1 MHPATAGYR
10 IGFDIGGTFTDFI
23 LLDGT
28 KGRLHLHKRLTTP
41 EDPSVGALAGMDEL
55 LRTARVDLAE
65 VGHVVHGATLATNA
79 IIERKGARL
88 GLLTTRG
95 FRDVLEMGTEQR
107 YDIHDLFLTFP
118 EPLAARRDRREV
130 GERISRDGAVLQ
142 AIDLDAVRREV
153 REMKADGIEALAV
166 CFLHAYRNPVHER
179 AVYDLVRAEFPDLP
193 VSISSDVH
201 PQIHEYERSST
212 TAANAYVQPLMS
224 AYVRRLDRALRER
237 GFAGRFHFIQ
247 SSGGLTA
254 LETAA
259 SLPVR
264 FLESG
269 PAGGAR
275 ASGLAGRAIGCGD
288 LISFDM
294 GGTTAK
300 AALIRNGEPEVA
312 PMLEAAR
319 VRRFKKGSGLP
330 VHAPVIDMMEIG
342 AGGGSIARVD
352 ELGLLKVGPE
362 SAGADPGPAC
372 YGGGGDRPT
381 VTDANLLL
389 GYLDPGYFLGGR
401 MTLDADAARSAMTG
415 LAADLGL
422 SIEETAWGVCDLV
435 SENMAGAARVHIVE
449 KGRDPRRYAMVA
461 MGGAGPLHAARVARK
476 LGVREVVV
484 PPASGAASALGFL
497 VAPVAYEAARSHP
510 MRVASL
516 DFDAAEALL
525 GRLEAE
531 GRARLAES
539 GLEADPKAG
548 AADESGIQSRNNN
561 ELKGNGESASQ
572 AGITVERRAD
582 MRLRGQRHEISVPLP
597 AEPLSPDNLPTVIEA
612 FTAEY
617 QRRYTHLYDGAEIE
631 VLNWRVVCTGPTPE
645 LSARLTDPG
654 RSAGPGQSRGG
665 DGGSAIRP
673 AEGGG
678 DPGSSGAGATAS
690 GNGSGS
696 DGHGHGI
703 ERIDRGR
710 GAALKGRRRAW
721 SPERGAFAEVPVY
734 DRYRLDAGAV
744 VEGPAIVEEREATTV
759 VPDAC
764 TLTVDEALNLRLALA
779 ETAPPRIVAGADM
792 GLEEAAARIEADPI
806 GLEIMWS
813 RLVNVAEECWHT
825 VIRTAFS
832 LIIGEA
838 QDFACEILDARG
850 RQIVHSPRAM
860 PVFNLTLPI
869 AVNAMIERYPPETLA
884 PGDVLVTNDPW
895 LCAGHLFDIA
905 IAVPVFREGR
915 VAAFCGVV
923 GHVSDIGGT
932 KDSLNAR
939 EIYEEGFQIPP
950 MKLFRAGQPNEDLLT
965 LLGENVR
972 RPDQVLGDVH
982 ALAAAG
988 LTGAARIG
996 EFMEEYGMHD
1006 LQALAAVVQRRA
1018 ETAMRAAISELP
1030 DGRYEHVVE
1039 ADGIDSHMRFPIRI
1053 EVRGDEIE
1061 VGFEGSPPQQD
1072 RGGSNCTL
1080 TYTKAHATYPL
1091 KCILSPEV
1099 PGNAGCYRPLT
1110 VGAPEKSIMNCD
1122 RPLAVNMRTRTGWYI
1137 APNVFGALAEAAP
1150 DRVQAFTG
1158 LPSSALFYGIG
1169 PDGLFY
1175 SDHLFQGGG
1184 QGASRHGDGHSALL
1198 YPTSAGNTSV
1208 ELFETRVPALV
1219 LEKAFM
1225 TDSGGP
1231 GRQRGGLGQV
1241 VSARKLE
1248 DDGEPCQ
1255 VGLYPSGVLRDVPGL
1270 FGGRPGGRAS
1280 GRVGRF
1286 GGAMQDVGT
1295 GALSVMKTTA
1305 EYAELRV
1312 AGGSGFGDPLER
1324 PIEAVQRDLDAS
1336 YVTAEGARRDY
1347 GCVVG
1352 ADGAIDRPASERL
1365 RTGRRP
1371 APAPSP
1377 APEPASAPA
1386 SEPAPRRVPE
1396 PALK

>member
-1 MHPATAGYR
+1 MTTAPTPCR
-10 IGFDIGGTFTDFI
+10 VGFDIGGTFTDFI
-23 LLDGT
+23 LVDEANR
-28 KGRLHLHKRLTTP
+28 RLHLHKCLTTP
-41 EDPSVGALAGMDEL
+41 EDPSIAALAGLSDL
-55 LRTARVDLAE
+55 LAAAGVDLVQ
-65 VGHVVHGATLATNA
+65 VGHIVHGTTLVTNS
-79 IIERKGARL
+79 IIERSGARL

-95 FRDVLEMGTEQR
+95 FRDILEMGTEQR

-118 EPLAARRDRREV
+118 QPLASRRDRREIA
-130 GERISRDGAVLQ
+130 ERVSRDGAVLE
-142 AIDLDAVRREV
+142 AIDPDAVRREV
-153 REMKADGIEALAV
+153 RDLVDDGVEALAV

-179 AVYDLVRAEFPDLP
+179 LVRGLVRSEFPDLP

-201 PQIHEYERSST
+201 PQINEYERSST

-237 GFAGRFHFIQ
+237 GFRGRFHLIQ

-254 LETAA
+254 PETAEA
-259 SLPVR
+259 LPIR

-269 PAGGAR
+269 PAGGAQ
-275 ASGLAGRAIGCGD
+275 ASALVGRAIGHAD
-288 LISFDM
+288 LLSFDM

-300 AALIRNGEPEVA
+300 ASLIQDGEPDIA

-319 VRRFKKGSGLP
+319 VRRFKRGSGLP

-352 ELGLLKVGPE
+352 DLGLLKVGPE
-362 SAGADPGPAC
+362 SAGAEPGPAC
-372 YGGGGDRPT
+372 YGQGGAQPT

-401 MTLDADAARSAMTG
+401 MALDTAAAESAMAG
-415 LAADLGL
+415 LAARLGL
-422 SIEETAWGVCDLV
+422 PVAEAAWGIYDLV

-497 VAPVAYEAARSHP
+497 VSPVAYELSRSAP
-510 MRVASL
+510 MRLANP
-516 DFDAAEALL
+516 DFAGADALL
-525 GRLEAE
+525 RELETE
-531 GRARLAES
+531 GRARLAQ
-539 GLEADPKAG
+539 AG
-548 AADESGIQSRNNN
+548 ADDPV
-561 ELKGNGESASQ
+561 
-572 AGITVERRAD
+572 TVQRLAD
-582 MRLRGQRHEISVPLP
+582 MRLRGQMHQISVPLP
-597 AEPLSPDNLPTVIEA
+597 AEPLSAGNLPSVVEA
-612 FTAEY
+612 FTTEY
-617 QRRYTHLYDGAEIE
+617 QRRYTHLYEGAEIE
-631 VLNWRVVCTGPTPE
+631 VLNWRVVCTGPTPA
-645 LSARLTDPG
+645 LSARL
-654 RSAGPGQSRGG
+654 AGNG
-665 DGGSAIRP
+665 DGDGADR
-673 AEGGG
+673 AGLGG
-678 DPGSSGAGATAS
+678 
-690 GNGSGS
+690 
-696 DGHGHGI
+696 
-703 ERIDRGR
+703 R
-710 GAALKGRRRAW
+710 ALKGHRRAW
-721 SPERGAFAEVPVY
+721 VPEREAFAEVAVY
-734 DRYRLDAGAV
+734 DRYAMRAGAV
-744 VEGPAIVEEREATTV
+744 VEGPAIVEEREATTI

-764 TLTVDEALNLRLALA
+764 TLTVDEGLNLRLSLA
-779 ETAPPRIVAGADM
+779 ETSPPRIIVGTDTA
-792 GLEEAAARIEADPI
+792 LEEAVARIETDPI

-813 RLVNVAEECWHT
+813 RMINIAEECWQT

-838 QDFACEILDARG
+838 QDFACEILDAEG

-869 AVNAMIERYPPETLA
+869 AVKAMIERHPPHTLE

-905 IAVPVFREGR
+905 VAAPVFRAGK
-915 VAAFCGVV
+915 VVAFCGVV
-923 GHVSDIGGT
+923 GHVTDIGGT

-950 MKLFRAGQPNEDLLT
+950 MKLFRAGSPNEDLFT
-965 LLGENVR
+965 LLAENVR

-982 ALAAAG
+982 ALVAAG
-988 LTGAARIG
+988 LTGAERIG
-996 EFMEEYGMHD
+996 DFMEEYGMHD
-1006 LQALAAVVQRRA
+1006 LEALATVVQKRA
-1018 ETAMRAAISELP
+1018 EAATRAAISALP
-1030 DGRYEHVVE
+1030 DGRYEHRVE
-1039 ADGIDSHMRFPIRI
+1039 ADGLDTHMTFPIQI
-1053 EVRGDEIE
+1053 TIDGEEIE
-1061 VGFEGSPPQQD
+1061 VGFEGSPPQMD

-1091 KCILSPEV
+1091 KCILTPEV
-1099 PGNAGCYRPLT
+1099 PGNAGCYRAMRVT
-1110 VGAPEKSIMNCD
+1110 APERSIMNCD
-1122 RPLAVNMRTRTGWYI
+1122 RPLAVNMRVRTGWYI
-1137 APNVFGALAEAAP
+1137 APDVFGALAKATP
-1150 DRVQAFTG
+1150 GRVQAFTG
-1158 LPSSALFYGIG
+1158 LPSSALFYGVG

-1184 QGASRHGDGHSALL
+1184 QGASEHGDGHSALL

-1219 LEKAFM
+1219 LEKAFV

-1231 GRQRGGLGQV
+1231 GRRRGGLGQV
-1241 VSARKLE
+1241 ISARKLD
-1248 DDGEPCQ
+1248 DDGKPCQ
-1255 VGLYPSGVLRDVPGL
+1255 VGLYPMGVLRPVPGL

-1280 GRVGRF
+1280 GRVSRS
-1286 GGAMQDVGT
+1286 GGEMHDVGV
-1295 GALSVMKTTA
+1295 GALSVLETPA

-1324 PIEAVQRDLDAS
+1324 PLEAVQRDLDAG

-1352 ADGAIDRPASERL
+1352 DDGLVDRASSERL
-1365 RTGRRP
+1365 RAGRTARP
-1371 APAPSP
+1371 PSRTP
-1377 APEPASAPA
+1377 TPETADGPEQAPESSPVGAD
-1386 SEPAPRRVPE
+1386 
-1396 PALK
+1396 

>member
-1 MHPATAGYR
+1 MFHTSKTNAPRR

-23 LLDGT
+23 LADPAS
-28 KGRLHLHKRLTTP
+28 GRLHLHKCLTTP
-41 EDPSVGALAGMDEL
+41 EDPSVGALAGMAEL
-55 LRTARVDLAE
+55 LQAAGVALSA
-65 VGHVVHGATLATNA
+65 VGHVVHGTTLATNA
-79 IIERKGARL
+79 IIERSGARL

-118 EPLAARRDRREV
+118 EPLAARRDRREI
-130 GERISRDGAVLQ
+130 GERVSRDGAVLQ
-142 AIDLDAVRREV
+142 AIDPGAVRREV
-153 REMKADGIEALAV
+153 RELVEDGIEALAV

-179 AVYDLVRAEFPDLP
+179 VVRDLVRAEFPHLP

-201 PQIHEYERSST
+201 PQVNEYERSST
-212 TAANAYVQPLMS
+212 TTANAYVQPLMS
-224 AYVRRLDRALRER
+224 AYVHKLDRALRGR
-237 GFAGRFHFIQ
+237 GFTGRFHLIA

-259 SLPVR
+259 ALPVR

-269 PAGGAR
+269 PAGGAQ
-275 ASGLAGRAIGCGD
+275 ASGLAGRGIGRAD
-288 LISFDM
+288 VISFDM

-300 AALIRNGEPEVA
+300 ASLLRDGAPDVA

-319 VRRFKKGSGLP
+319 VHRFKKGSGLP
-330 VHAPVIDMMEIG
+330 VHAPVIDMIEIG
-342 AGGGSIARVD
+342 AGGGSVARVD

-372 YGGGGDRPT
+372 YGRGGDRPT

-401 MTLDADAARSAMTG
+401 MTLDEAAAESAMAV
-415 LAADLGL
+415 LAGRLGL
-422 SIEETAWGVCDLV
+422 SVEETAFGIYDLV

-516 DFDAAEALL
+516 DFAAAEALL
-525 GRLEAE
+525 GELEAE
-531 GRARLAES
+531 GRARIAEA
-539 GLEADPKAG
+539 GLGDGAAAGGAGNGTGRGSDADPDAG
-548 AADESGIQSRNNN
+548 G
-561 ELKGNGESASQ
+561 Q
-572 AGITVERRAD
+572 AGITVQRRAD
-582 MRLRGQRHEISVPLP
+582 MRLRGQMHEISAPLP
-597 AEPLSPDNLPTVIEA
+597 AEPLSPDNLPAVIEA

-631 VLNWRVVCTGPTPE
+631 VLNWRVVCTGPAPE
-645 LSARLTDPG
+645 LSARL
-654 RSAGPGQSRGG
+654 AGHGG
-665 DGGSAIRP
+665 DAGDGRRSDRIEGHGDG
-673 AEGGG
+673 AEE
-678 DPGSSGAGATAS
+678 AAARAR
-690 GNGSGS
+690 
-696 DGHGHGI
+696 DGHGGG
-703 ERIDRGR
+703 EGGQAGVGGGR
-710 GAALKGRRRAW
+710 GAAPALKGRRKAW
-721 SPERGAFAEVPVY
+721 SPERGGFAEAPVY
-734 DRYRLDAGAV
+734 DRYALEPGAAI
-744 VEGPAIVEEREATTV
+744 EGPAIVEEREATTI

-764 TLTVDEALNLRLALA
+764 TLTVDEGLNLRLTLA
-779 ETAPPRIVAGADM
+779 ETAPPQVVVGAGAALD
-792 GLEEAAARIEADPI
+792 EAVARIEADPI

-813 RLVNVAEECWHT
+813 RLINVAEECWHT

-838 QDFACEILDARG
+838 QDFACEILDAGG

-869 AVNAMIERYPPETLA
+869 AVNAMIERFPPQTLA

-905 IAVPVFREGR
+905 VAVPVFREGR
-915 VAAFCGVV
+915 VVAFCGVV

-932 KDSLNAR
+932 KDSLGAR

-950 MKLFRAGQPNEDLLT
+950 MKLFRAGEPNEDLFT
-965 LLGENVR
+965 LLAENVR

-982 ALAAAG
+982 ALVAAG
-988 LTGAARIG
+988 LTGAERIG

-1018 ETAMRAAISELP
+1018 EAAMREAVAALP

-1039 ADGIDSHMRFPIRI
+1039 ADGIDTHMRFPIRI
-1053 EVRGDEIE
+1053 DVRGDEIE
-1061 VGFEGSPPQQD
+1061 VGFEGAPPQQD

-1091 KCILSPEV
+1091 KCILSPQV
-1099 PGNAGCYRPLT
+1099 PGNAGCYRPMT

-1137 APNVFGALAEAAP
+1137 APNVFGALAKAAP
-1150 DRVQAFTG
+1150 GRVQAFTG

-1169 PDGLFY
+1169 PDGSFY
-1175 SDHLFQGGG
+1175 TDHLFQGGG
-1184 QGASRHGDGHSALL
+1184 QGASEHGDGHSALL

-1219 LEKAFM
+1219 LEKAFL

-1241 VSARKLE
+1241 ISARKLD

-1255 VGLYPSGVLRDVPGL
+1255 VGLYPSGVLKPVPGL
-1270 FGGRPGGRAS
+1270 FGGQPGGRAS
-1280 GRVGRF
+1280 GHVGRF
-1286 GGAMQDVGT
+1286 DGPMRDVGV
-1295 GALSVMKTTA
+1295 GALSVMKTTG

-1324 PIEAVQRDLDAS
+1324 PIEAVQRDLDAG

-1352 ADGAIDRPASERL
+1352 ADGLIDRPASERL
-1365 RTGRRP
+1365 RTGRRT
-1371 APAPSP
+1371 APARAPDPEP
-1377 APEPASAPA
+1377 APEPAPL
-1386 SEPAPRRVPE
+1386 RGVPE

>member
-1 MHPATAGYR
+1 MDNHTAPATVR
-10 IGFDIGGTFTDFI
+10 VGFDIGGTFTDFI
-23 LLDGT
+23 LVDEAN
-28 KGRLHLHKRLTTP
+28 GRLHLHKCLTTP
-41 EDPSVGALAGMDEL
+41 EDPSIAALAGLSDL
-55 LRTARVDLAE
+55 LRGAGLDLAA
-65 VGHVVHGATLATNA
+65 VGHIVHGTTLVTNA
-79 IIERKGARL
+79 IIERSGARL

-95 FRDVLEMGTEQR
+95 FRDILEMGTEQR

-118 EPLAARRDRREV
+118 QPLARRRERREIA
-130 GERISRDGAVLQ
+130 ERVSRDGAVLE
-142 AIDLDAVRREV
+142 AIDPDAVRREV
-153 REMKADGIEALAV
+153 RDLVDDGVEALAV
-166 CFLHAYRNPVHER
+166 CFVHAYRNPIHER
-179 AVYDLVRAEFPDLP
+179 LVRELVRSEFPDLP

-201 PQIHEYERSST
+201 PQINEYERSST

-237 GFAGRFHFIQ
+237 GFRGRFHLIQ

-254 LETAA
+254 PETAEA
-259 SLPVR
+259 LPIR

-269 PAGGAR
+269 PAGGAQ
-275 ASGLAGRAIGCGD
+275 ASALVGRAIGHAD
-288 LISFDM
+288 LLSFDM

-300 AALIRNGEPEVA
+300 ASLIQDGEPDIA

-319 VRRFKKGSGLP
+319 VRRFKRGSGLP

-352 ELGLLKVGPE
+352 DLGLLKVGPE
-362 SAGADPGPAC
+362 SAGAEPGPAC
-372 YGGGGDRPT
+372 YAQGGVQPT

-401 MTLDADAARSAMTG
+401 MALDTAAAESAMAG
-415 LAADLGL
+415 LAACLGL
-422 SIEETAWGVCDLV
+422 PVAQAAWGIYDLV

-497 VAPVAYEAARSHP
+497 VSPVAYELSRSSP
-510 MRVASL
+510 MRLADP
-516 DFDAAEALL
+516 DFAGVDTLL
-525 GRLEAE
+525 RELEAE
-531 GRARLAES
+531 GRARLAE
-539 GLEADPKAG
+539 AG
-548 AADESGIQSRNNN
+548 ADAPVTVQRLAD
-561 ELKGNGESASQ
+561 
-572 AGITVERRAD
+572 V
-582 MRLRGQRHEISVPLP
+582 RLRGQMHQISVPLP
-597 AEPLSPDNLPTVIEA
+597 AEPLSAENLPAVVEA

-617 QRRYTHLYDGAEIE
+617 QRRYTHLYEGAEIE
-631 VLNWRVVCTGPTPE
+631 VLNWRVVCTGPAPAV
-645 LSARLTDPG
+645 SARLAG
-654 RSAGPGQSRGG
+654 SAGDDAGADG
-665 DGGSAIRP
+665 D
-673 AEGGG
+673 E
-678 DPGSSGAGATAS
+678 PGSRT
-690 GNGSGS
+690 
-696 DGHGHGI
+696 
-703 ERIDRGR
+703 
-710 GAALKGRRRAW
+710 LKGWRRAW
-721 SPERGAFAEVPVY
+721 VPEREAFAEVPVH
-734 DRYRLDAGAV
+734 DRYAMCAGTV
-744 VEGPAIVEEREATTV
+744 IEGPAIVEEREATTI

-764 TLTVDEALNLRLALA
+764 TLTVDEGLNLRLSLA
-779 ETAPPRIVAGADM
+779 ETSPPRIVVGTDTS
-792 GLEEAAARIEADPI
+792 LEEAVARIEADPI

-813 RLVNVAEECWHT
+813 RMINIAEECWQT

-838 QDFACEILDARG
+838 QDFACEILDAEG

-869 AVNAMIERYPPETLA
+869 AVKAMIERHPPHTLE

-905 IAVPVFREGR
+905 VAVPVFRAGE
-915 VAAFCGVV
+915 VVAFCGVV
-923 GHVSDIGGT
+923 GHVTDIGGT

-950 MKLFRAGQPNEDLLT
+950 MKLFRAGLPNEDLFT
-965 LLGENVR
+965 LLAENVR

-982 ALAAAG
+982 ALVAAG
-988 LTGAARIG
+988 LTGAERIG

-1006 LQALAAVVQRRA
+1006 LEALATVVQKRA
-1018 ETAMRAAISELP
+1018 EAATRKAIAALP
-1030 DGRYEHVVE
+1030 DGRYEHRVD
-1039 ADGIDSHMRFPIRI
+1039 ADGLDTHLSFPIRI
-1053 EVRGDEIE
+1053 AVEGDEIE
-1061 VGFEGSPPQQD
+1061 VGFDGSPPQMD

-1091 KCILSPEV
+1091 KCILTPEV
-1099 PGNAGCYRPLT
+1099 PGNAGCYRAMR
-1110 VGAPEKSIMNCD
+1110 VSAPERSIMNCD
-1122 RPLAVNMRTRTGWYI
+1122 RPLAVNMRVRTGWYI
-1137 APNVFGALAEAAP
+1137 APNVFGALAKAAP
-1150 DRVQAFTG
+1150 GRVQAFTG
-1158 LPSSALFYGIG
+1158 LPASALFYGAG

-1184 QGASRHGDGHSALL
+1184 QGASEHGDGHSALL

-1219 LEKAFM
+1219 LEKAFV

-1241 VSARKLE
+1241 ISARKLD
-1248 DDGEPCQ
+1248 DDGKPCQ
-1255 VGLYPSGVLRDVPGL
+1255 VGLYPMGVLRPVPGL

-1280 GRVGRF
+1280 GRVSRP
-1286 GGAMQDVGT
+1286 GGEMHDVGV
-1295 GALSVMKTTA
+1295 GALSVLETPA

-1312 AGGSGFGDPLER
+1312 AGGSGFGDPLQR
-1324 PIEAVQRDLDAS
+1324 PFEAVQRDLDAG

-1352 ADGAIDRPASERL
+1352 DDGFIDRAASERL
-1365 RTGRRP
+1365 RAGRAARP
-1371 APAPSP
+1371 PSQAPAREAADDPQP
-1377 APEPASAPA
+1377 APESSPVGAD
-1386 SEPAPRRVPE
+1386 
-1396 PALK
+1396 

>member
-1 MHPATAGYR
+1 MHPSTAGYR
-10 IGFDIGGTFTDFI
+10 LGFDIGGTFTDFI

-55 LRTARVDLAE
+55 LCMAGIDLAG
-65 VGHVVHGATLATNA
+65 VDHVVHGTTLATNA
-79 IIERKGARL
+79 IIERSGARV

-118 EPLAARRDRREV
+118 EPLAARRDRREI
-130 GERISRDGAVLQ
+130 GERISRDGTVLQ

-153 REMKADGIEALAV
+153 RELREDGVEALAV

-193 VSISSDVH
+193 ISISSGVH

-254 LETAA
+254 PETAA
-259 SLPVR
+259 ALPVR

-300 AALIRNGEPEVA
+300 AALIRNGEPEAA

-319 VRRFKKGSGLP
+319 VHRFKKGSGLP

-342 AGGGSIARVD
+342 AGGGSIARTD

-372 YGGGGDRPT
+372 YGQGGGRPT

-401 MTLDADAARSAMTG
+401 MTLDTDAARAAMAE
-415 LAADLGL
+415 LAAALGL
-422 SIEETAWGVCDLV
+422 SVEETAWGICDLV

-497 VAPVAYEAARSHP
+497 AAPVAYEAARSHP
-510 MRVASL
+510 MRAASL
-516 DFDAAEALL
+516 DFGTAEALL

-539 GLEADPKAG
+539 GVEAGPEAG
-548 AADESGIQSRNNN
+548 AVNGSGNPPGNVPSGNN
-561 ELKGNGESASQ
+561 ELKGNGKAPPQ

-582 MRLRGQRHEISVPLP
+582 MRLHGQMHEISVPLP
-597 AEPLSPDNLPTVIEA
+597 AEPLSPDNLPAVIEA

-631 VLNWRVVCTGPTPE
+631 VLNWRVACTGPTPE

-654 RSAGPGQSRGG
+654 RGAAPGRGRG
-665 DGGSAIRP
+665 SGGAVRP
-673 AEGGG
+673 AEGADG
-678 DPGSSGAGATAS
+678 PGNVSAS
-690 GNGSGS
+690 ADGIGRDG
-696 DGHGHGI
+696 DGHDHGDG
-703 ERIDRGR
+703 RGTDRTDRGR
-710 GAALKGRRRAW
+710 AAALKGRRRAW
-721 SPERGAFAEVPVY
+721 SPERGAFADVPVY
-734 DRYRLDAGAV
+734 DRYALAAGEV

-764 TLTVDEALNLRLALA
+764 TLTVDDALNLRLALA
-779 ETAPPRIVAGADM
+779 ETAPPRVVVGAGEGID
-792 GLEEAAARIEADPI
+792 EAAARIEADPI

-813 RLVNVAEECWHT
+813 RLINVAEECWHT

-988 LTGAARIG
+988 LTGAERIG

-1018 ETAMRAAISELP
+1018 ETAMRAAIAGLP

-1039 ADGIDSHMRFPIRI
+1039 ADGVDSHMRFPIRI
-1053 EVRGDEIE
+1053 DVRGDEIE

-1099 PGNAGCYRPLT
+1099 PGNAGCYRPMT

-1184 QGASRHGDGHSALL
+1184 QGASAHGDGHSALL

-1255 VGLYPSGVLRDVPGL
+1255 VGLYPSGVLREVPGL

-1286 GGAMQDVGT
+1286 GGAMRDVGT

-1312 AGGSGFGDPLER
+1312 AGGSGFGDPQER
-1324 PIEAVQRDLDAS
+1324 PFEAVQRDLDAG

-1352 ADGAIDRPASERL
+1352 ADGLIDRPASERL
-1365 RTGRRP
+1365 RRSRE
-1371 APAPSP
+1371 APAKPP
-1377 APEPASAPA
+1377 GPEPTP
-1386 SEPAPRRVPE
+1386 EPAPRRVPE
-1396 PALK
+1396 PALE

>member
-1 MHPATAGYR
+1 M
-10 IGFDIGGTFTDFI
+10 
-23 LLDGT
+23 
-28 KGRLHLHKRLTTP
+28 
-41 EDPSVGALAGMDEL
+41 
-55 LRTARVDLAE
+55 
-65 VGHVVHGATLATNA
+65 
-79 IIERKGARL
+79 
-88 GLLTTRG
+88 
-95 FRDVLEMGTEQR
+95 
-107 YDIHDLFLTFP
+107 
-118 EPLAARRDRREV
+118 
-130 GERISRDGAVLQ
+130 
-142 AIDLDAVRREV
+142 
-153 REMKADGIEALAV
+153 
-166 CFLHAYRNPVHER
+166 
-179 AVYDLVRAEFPDLP
+179 
-193 VSISSDVH
+193 
-201 PQIHEYERSST
+201 
-212 TAANAYVQPLMS
+212 
-224 AYVRRLDRALRER
+224 
-237 GFAGRFHFIQ
+237 
-247 SSGGLTA
+247 
-254 LETAA
+254 
-259 SLPVR
+259 R

-269 PAGGAR
+269 PAGGAQ
-275 ASGLAGRAIGCGD
+275 ASGLAGRGIGRAD
-288 LISFDM
+288 VISFDM

-300 AALIRNGEPEVA
+300 ASLLRDGAPDVA

-319 VRRFKKGSGLP
+319 VHRFKKGSGLP
-330 VHAPVIDMMEIG
+330 VHAPVIDMIEIG

-352 ELGLLKVGPE
+352 ELGLLKIGPE

-372 YGGGGDRPT
+372 YGRGGDRPT

-401 MTLDADAARSAMTG
+401 MTLDEAAAESAMAA
-415 LAADLGL
+415 LAGRLGL
-422 SIEETAWGVCDLV
+422 SVEETAFGIYDLV

-516 DFDAAEALL
+516 DFAAAEALL
-525 GRLEAE
+525 GELEAE
-531 GRARLAES
+531 GRARIAEA
-539 GLEADPKAG
+539 GLGDGAAAGGAGNGTGRGSDAVPG
-548 AADESGIQSRNNN
+548 AAD
-561 ELKGNGESASQ
+561 Q
-572 AGITVERRAD
+572 AGITVQRRAD
-582 MRLRGQRHEISVPLP
+582 MRLRGQMHEISTPLP

-631 VLNWRVVCTGPTPE
+631 VLNWRVVCTGPAPE
-645 LSARLTDPG
+645 LSTRLAGRDGDGDGRRSDRIESHGNGAEGAAARARDG
-654 RSAGPGQSRGG
+654 HGAG
-665 DGGSAIRP
+665 DGGRAGI
-673 AEGGG
+673 GGG
-678 DPGSSGAGATAS
+678 RGGAP
-690 GNGSGS
+690 
-696 DGHGHGI
+696 
-703 ERIDRGR
+703 
-710 GAALKGRRRAW
+710 ALKGRRKAW
-721 SPERGAFAEVPVY
+721 SPERGAFAEAPVY
-734 DRYRLDAGAV
+734 DRYALEPGAV
-744 VEGPAIVEEREATTV
+744 IEGPAIVEEREATTI

-764 TLTVDEALNLRLALA
+764 TLTVDEGLNLRLALA
-779 ETAPPRIVAGADM
+779 ETAPPRVVVGAGAALD
-792 GLEEAAARIEADPI
+792 EAVARIEADPI

-813 RLVNVAEECWHT
+813 RLINVAEECWHT

-838 QDFACEILDARG
+838 QDFACEILDAGG

-869 AVNAMIERYPPETLA
+869 AVNAMIERFPPQTLA

-905 IAVPVFREGR
+905 VAVPVFREGR
-915 VAAFCGVV
+915 VVAFCGVV

-932 KDSLNAR
+932 KDSLGAR

-950 MKLFRAGQPNEDLLT
+950 MKLFRAGEPNEDLFT
-965 LLGENVR
+965 LLAENVR

-982 ALAAAG
+982 ALVAAG
-988 LTGAARIG
+988 LTGAERIG

-1018 ETAMRAAISELP
+1018 EAAMREAVAALP

-1039 ADGIDSHMRFPIRI
+1039 ADGIDTHMRFPIRI
-1053 EVRGDEIE
+1053 DVRGDEIE
-1061 VGFEGSPPQQD
+1061 VGFEGAPPQQD

-1091 KCILSPEV
+1091 KCILSPQV
-1099 PGNAGCYRPLT
+1099 PGNAGCYRPMT

-1137 APNVFGALAEAAP
+1137 APNVFGALAKAAP
-1150 DRVQAFTG
+1150 GRVQAFTG

-1169 PDGLFY
+1169 PDGIFY
-1175 SDHLFQGGG
+1175 TDHLFQGGG
-1184 QGASRHGDGHSALL
+1184 QGASEHGDGHSALL

-1219 LEKAFM
+1219 LEKAFL

-1241 VSARKLE
+1241 ISARKLD

-1255 VGLYPSGVLRDVPGL
+1255 VGLYPSGVLKPVPGL
-1270 FGGRPGGRAS
+1270 FGGQPGGRAS
-1280 GRVGRF
+1280 GHVGRF
-1286 GGAMQDVGT
+1286 DGPMRDVGV
-1295 GALSVMKTTA
+1295 GALSVMKTTG

-1324 PIEAVQRDLDAS
+1324 PIEAVQRDLDAG

-1352 ADGAIDRPASERL
+1352 TDGLIDRLASERL
-1365 RTGRRP
+1365 RTGRRT
-1371 APAPSP
+1371 APARAPDPEP
-1377 APEPASAPA
+1377 APEPAPL
-1386 SEPAPRRVPE
+1386 RGVPE